1 MLGKRRRG
9 DQECGP
15 VPQEVIHE
23 PALDD
28 KQPTKVFSKQR
39 KSQCSE
45 FQKILKQW
53 LHIPFPLFAYLCTEC
68 FQIGQQ
74 LGSCLGLRSGNEVG
88 EKLAG
93 HWPSSP
99 VPSLLSERVGLA
111 PHSSPGAQNHSCS
124 HEPSWA
130 EGPLE
135 ACLSPISWTGVKGRE
150 TLLWFMSPQDANG
163 SV

>member
-23 PALDD
+23 PALHD

-68 FQIGQQ
+68 FQIDQQ
-74 LGSCLGLRSGNEVG
+74 LGSCLGLRGRNEEG
-88 EKLAG
+88 EKRAG
-93 HWPSSP
+93 WWPSSP
-99 VPSLLSERVGLA
+99 VLPLLSERVGLA
-111 PHSSPGAQNHSCS
+111 PHASPGAQNHSAPTS
-124 HEPSWA
+124 R
-130 EGPLE
+130 LE
-135 ACLSPISWTGVKGRE
+135 ASLSLISRTGGKGRD
-150 TLLWFMSPQDANG
+150 TLLWFMSPQDVNG

>member
-23 PALDD
+23 PALQD

-68 FQIGQQ
+68 FQIDQQ
-74 LGSCLGLRSGNEVG
+74 LGSCLGLRG
-88 EKLAG
+88 EKQAG
-93 HWPSSP
+93 QWPSSP
-99 VPSLLSERVGLA
+99 VLPVFSERVGLA
-111 PHSSPGAQNHSCS
+111 PHASPGAQNHSAPTS
-124 HEPSWA
+124 RP
-130 EGPLE
+130 E
-135 ACLSPISWTGVKGRE
+135 ASLSLISSMGGKGRDM
-150 TLLWFMSPQDANG
+150 LLWFMSPQDVNG